1 MQVCA
6 FNVARHW
13 DTDRVPLCA
22 LAKSETLDTTDSD
35 TDSDSDSESNQ
46 GGKAKLLRVLRSRL
60 PYSVPKE
67 WSRRL
72 KRGYNET

>member
-6 FNVARHW
+6 FNVPHHW

-35 TDSDSDSESNQ
+35 TDSDSESNQ
-46 GGKAKLLRVLRSRL
+46 GGKAELLRVLRSRL
-60 PYSVPKE
+60 PYCVPKE